1 MKKKFDTFLFMPIL
15 ALLAYGIVMIFS
27 ASSPTAAL
35 SPACNNDPFFFLKR
49 HLIWLA
55 AGLVAMV
62 FAFKMDLKWWRK
74 LSLPILGITLGLL
87 AFTLFFGKEILG
99 ARRSIALGPLT
110 FQASEMA
117 KIALIFYLA
126 DALARR
132 KEQVRDWK
140 KLLVIVLMVG
150 FVIIPVEKQPDL
162 GTTIVLGATFVAML
176 FLAGAR
182 LWHLAVM
189 TSVGLVVAV
198 SRIANEAYR
207 MRRIMA
213 YSNPWIDPQG
223 MGYQI
228 IQSWIALGSG
238 GPHGLGLGESKQKF
252 FYLPE
257 KFTDFIFA
265 ITGEELGLYYGT
277 IPIVILFIFMLY
289 KGMRIAANQK
299 DPFLSLLAGGITF
312 QICFQAFI
320 NMGVVS
326 GMLPCTGIPLP
337 FVSFGGSSLVFTMF
351 SVGMLL
357 NIAGEPGKKSELR
370 EDRDH
375 VPRFG
380 PRESVVH
387 DSVAEKEKKPG
398 EKSDTEECE
407 SLSPEA
413 EREAIPIPYLR

>member
-49 HLIWLA
+49 HLLWLA
-55 AGLVAMV
+55 VGIVAMII
-62 FAFKMDLKWWRK
+62 AFKMDLKWWRK
-74 LSLPILGITLGLL
+74 FSLPALGLTL
-87 AFTLFFGKEILG
+87 ALLIFTLLFGKEILG
-99 ARRSIALGPLT
+99 AKRSIALGPFT

-117 KIALIFYLA
+117 KITLIFYLA

-132 KEQVRDWK
+132 KEQVKDFT
-140 KLLVIVLMVG
+140 KLLFITLVAGVI
-150 FVIIPVEKQPDL
+150 IIPVEKQPDL
-162 GTTIVLGATFVAML
+162 GTTIVLGSTFITML

-182 LWHLAVM
+182 IWHLAAM
-189 TSVGLVVAV
+189 TAVGLVVAI

-213 YSNPWIDPQG
+213 YSNPWVDPQG

-277 IPIVILFIFMLY
+277 IPIVILFIFLLY
-289 KGMRIAANQK
+289 RGMRIAANQK
-299 DPFLSLLAGGITF
+299 DPFLSLLAGGLTF

-337 FVSFGGSSLVFTMF
+337 FISFGGTSLVFTMF
-351 SVGMLL
+351 SVGMLM

-380 PRESVVH
+380 PRESAVH

-398 EKSDTEECE
+398 DKSDTEECE
-407 SLSPEA
+407 LSSQEA
-413 EREAIPIPYLR
+413 EREVIPIPYLR